1 VVGQNLYFCAMNFTG
16 TLVLGFDAVGCVS
29 GLLSC
34 YIKCQH
40 FFGHSETILI
50 IIGDFVKKIV
60 GWMPFLMLACGISL
74 LHSLLAFQKAVVKLY
89 KYVTVHNCDYTLRG
103 SFVVRHC

>member
-1 VVGQNLYFCAMNFTG
+1 MNFTG

-50 IIGDFVKKIV
+50 IIGDFVKSCWLDAFSYASLWDQSLTLTFSFPE
-60 GWMPFLMLACGISL
+60 GCG
-74 LHSLLAFQKAVVKLY
+74 KAV
-89 KYVTVHNCDYTLRG
+89 
-103 SFVVRHC
+103 

>member
-1 VVGQNLYFCAMNFTG
+1 VGESSFWYRPTRVVPDQRPLNGRCCVVVVSTVDKILTDSTSVVGQNLYFCAMNFTG

-50 IIGDFVKKIV
+50 IIGDFVKK
-60 GWMPFLMLACGISL
+60 
-74 LHSLLAFQKAVVKLY
+74 LLAGCLFL
-89 KYVTVHNCDYTLRG
+89 C
-103 SFVVRHC
+103 